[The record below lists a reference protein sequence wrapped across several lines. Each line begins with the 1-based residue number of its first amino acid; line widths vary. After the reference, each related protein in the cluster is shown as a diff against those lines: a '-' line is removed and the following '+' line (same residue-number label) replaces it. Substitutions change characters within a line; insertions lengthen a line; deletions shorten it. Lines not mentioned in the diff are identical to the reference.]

1 MNKIGIRHEDKYKLE
16 RRTPL
21 VPGDVTDLIRQ
32 GLEITVEQSDKRIF
46 GDDEFDKAGAKVT
59 ENLDHCDVIL
69 GVKEMPENYFQH
81 DKTYVFFSHVIKGQP
96 YNMPMLKKLMNA
108 GSTLIDYEKIEDDQ
122 GRRLIF
128 FGQYAGLAGMINT
141 LWAVGQRY
149 QKPGVENQ
157 FSQLK
162 QAYRYN
168 SLIEAK
174 SEIIGVAKEIKK
186 NGLPEEMKPL
196 IITVTGDGNVSQGAL
211 EILQLLEGKSITPKQ
226 LKNRDYPADSSII
239 TVNILPQ
246 DYLTHKEGREFDL
259 FHYIE
264 KPEMYESTIEDLLP
278 NINVFVNGIY
288 WDERYPKLIKKSWL
302 REQTKSNNLKLKVIG
317 DITCDVHGS
326 VECTET
332 ATEIEDPVFI
342 YNPLNDRYQMG
353 FDGEGIAVMA
363 VDILPS
369 ELPRESSEH
378 FSEALK
384 PFIKSLAK
392 ADFSVPLDELDLPD
406 ELKLAVIVHRGSLTK
421 DYEYLK
427 DHLPDK
433 STG

>member
-21 VPGDVTDLIRQ
+21 VPGDVNDLVRQ
-32 GLEITVEQSDKRIF
+32 GLQVSVEHSDKRIF
-46 GDDEFDKAGAKVT
+46 GDDEFEKAGAILT
-59 ENLDHCDVIL
+59 DNLDHCDVIL
-69 GVKEMPENYFQH
+69 GVKEMPEYYFQPN
-81 DKTYVFFSHVIKGQP
+81 KTYVFFSHVIKGQP
-96 YNMPMLKKLMNA
+96 YNMPMLKNLMKA
-108 GSTLIDYEKIEDDQ
+108 GSTLIDYEKIEDDR

-128 FGQYAGLAGMINT
+128 FGHYAGLAGMINT

-149 QKPGVENQ
+149 QKLGVENP

-168 SLIEAK
+168 SLDEAK
-174 SEIIGVAKEIKK
+174 SEIIGVAENIKN
-186 NGLPEEMKPL
+186 NGLPNEMKPL
-196 IITVTGDGNVSQGAL
+196 IIAVTGDGNVSQGAL
-211 EILQLLEGKSITPKQ
+211 EILQLLDGKSITPYQ
-226 LKNRDYPADSSII
+226 LRNRDYPDDSSII

-264 KPEMYESTIEDLLP
+264 KPEMYESAIEELLP
-278 NINVFVNGIY
+278 NINVIVNGIY

-302 REQTKSNNLKLKVIG
+302 RERVKSDNLKLKVIG

-342 YNPLNDRYQMG
+342 YNPLNDQYKMG

-378 FSEALK
+378 FSSKLK
-384 PFIKSLAK
+384 PFIKSLAE
-392 ADFSVPLDELDLPD
+392 ADFSALFGELDLPD
-406 ELKLAVIVHRGSLTK
+406 VLKRAVIVHRGSLTK
-421 DYEYLK
+421 DFEYLI
-427 DHLPDK
+427 DHMH
-433 STG
+433 